1 MTTAMKTKALMAGAK
16 RKADA
21 SKESPSKGLKKPKID
36 SAKSLRPHVEP
47 KRPEKTA
54 AVARRLISGALGVPV
69 TKKTENLA
77 VIGSNGKKDTKVP
90 RAQVVKA
97 KGPIVKKATVQTQT
111 DSSDDD
117 FDEFDEDGGVALDD
131 AEDSDTE
138 ESLPT
143 VQQGVHPDRVKANGN
158 GAGLNGTILY
168 SRLTVLF

>member
-1 MTTAMKTKALMAGAK
+1 MTTAMKTKASMAGAK
-16 RKADA
+16 RKADT
-21 SKESPSKGLKKPKID
+21 SKESPSKGSKKPKID

-69 TKKTENLA
+69 SKKTENLT
-77 VIGSNGKKDTKVP
+77 VIGSNGKNDTKVP
-90 RAQVVKA
+90 QAQVVKA
-97 KGPIVKKATVQTQT
+97 KGPIVKEATVQTQT

-131 AEDSDTE
+131 AEDSDDAE
-138 ESLPT
+138 ESLHI

-158 GAGLNGTILY
+158 GAGLNGTI
-168 SRLTVLF
+168 FH